1 MTPLQSFKA
10 LMQEGQRFL
19 FSRKQA
25 DRPFVIENFG
35 QKVYLGPATPVDRGE
50 SIERTVKVRKAGSI
64 GMTSERQPS
73 SISWLDWPSAK
84 ELSMPEPGLFVI
96 HLSDGSYGNK
106 IFDTWLTYDLRP
118 YLPAQP
124 TSVAGPE

>member
-10 LMQEGQRFL
+10 LMQEGQKFL

-25 DRPFVIENFG
+25 DRPFAIDQFG
-35 QKVYLGPATPVDRGE
+35 QKVYLSPASPVDRGE

-96 HLSDGSYGNK
+96 HVISDACNR
-106 IFDTWLTYDLRP
+106 IHDLWLTYDLRP
-118 YLPAQP
+118 YLPAQQ
-124 TSVAGPE
+124 AAE